1 MDAGKIAGIEV
12 YELLM
17 NQLPSLA
24 YGLDKKTNET
34 ILVLIW
40 VVVHLMF
47 QFRSW
52 RWYFEVLS
60 TAGDTNLG
68 GDDFDKVLV
77 NWLMMILKKKK
88 I

>member
-1 MDAGKIAGIEV
+1 MEDLGVYGCSYRDKESCPLSLCVFRTDSQRQATMDAGKIAGIEF

-24 YGLDKKTNET
+24 YGLDKKQNET

-47 QFRSW
+47 QF
-52 RWYFEVLS
+52 
-60 TAGDTNLG
+60 
-68 GDDFDKVLV
+68 
-77 NWLMMILKKKK
+77 
-88 I
+88 